1 MPARDR
7 DKKLLFPTLV
17 INSVLGECTDTEIET
32 LKHRTKETSFVILSP
47 VDDGVGQS
55 DPGVLEGRDG
65 ELHARLVRVD
75 GGPHRHHALV
85 VLHPPVLVCH
95 WALVVLR
102 GAG

>member
-17 INSVLGECTDTEIET
+17 INSVLGECTEIET

-85 VLHPPVLVCH
+85 VLHPPVLVGH
-95 WALVVLR
+95 RALVVLR

>member
-17 INSVLGECTDTEIET
+17 INSVLGECTEIET
-32 LKHRTKETSFVILSP
+32 LLQRTETNSVILSP

-75 GGPHRHHALV
+75 GGPHRHHALI

-95 WALVVLR
+95 RALVVLR